1 MISALKLNPA
11 HRAHDGRNTFITAA
25 KKAKID
31 EYTIKLIAGHNITDV
46 TEKVYTQRDLEWLRE
61 EIEKIK

>member
-1 MISALKLNPA
+1 MGETLLSLLQ
-11 HRAHDGRNTFITAA
+11 